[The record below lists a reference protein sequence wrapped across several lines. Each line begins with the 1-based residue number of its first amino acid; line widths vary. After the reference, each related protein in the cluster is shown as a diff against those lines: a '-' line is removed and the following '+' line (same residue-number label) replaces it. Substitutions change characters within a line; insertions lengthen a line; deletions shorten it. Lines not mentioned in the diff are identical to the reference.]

1 MTFLHALILRCLDS
15 INGERT
21 VYSVYH
27 LLAGKKSSQTIQ
39 DAHLYQLSHLF
50 KTLPGLKRQQF
61 NIYIQELCKK
71 TYISLQEEK
80 AKCVVTEEGKQAY
93 FHYFEE
99 RKELKYIHGWK
110 FQDTSIHFWKRL
122 TLFVQVLSHINHS
135 VNRYFP
141 IQRDEEIL
149 AWVRNFF
156 ATYSGDRLQ
165 ISKELYVELHDVFSN
180 DFPEDPYFIVSRLSG
195 FEMIGLTQKQVS
207 VLFGLEELELYFRFL
222 NGVHYLVQKVI
233 AAKDQY
239 PILYSLTSDI
249 YRHLQLTNSTVRT
262 YKLLKQDYTISQIAN
277 MRNIKEGT
285 VEDHIIE
292 IALMDSQFSIE
303 PFVEEKQAIEIL
315 ETAKQLGQKKLK
327 PIKEKVKN
335 SSYFQI
341 RLVLA
346 KAGEKM

>member
-1 MTFLHALILRCLDS
+1 MTFLHALILRCLDL
-15 INGERT
+15 INAERT

-39 DAHLYQLSHLF
+39 DAHLYRLSHLF

-61 NIYIQELCKK
+61 DSYIKELYKK
-71 TYISLQEEK
+71 SYINLQEDTS
-80 AKCVVTEEGKQAY
+80 KCIVTIEGKKAY
-93 FHYFEE
+93 SLYFDE
-99 RKELKYIHGWK
+99 REKFDYIHGWK
-110 FQDTSIHFWKRL
+110 FQDTSIQFWKRF
-122 TLFVQVLSHINHS
+122 TLLVQALSHINHS

-141 IQRDEEIL
+141 IQRDEEVF
-149 AWVRNFF
+149 AWIRKFIG
-156 ATYSGDRLQ
+156 TYRGNRAH
-165 ISKELYVELHDVFSN
+165 ISKELYAELYKMFST
-180 DFPEDPYFIVSRLSG
+180 DFPEDPYYIVSRLSG

-207 VLFGLEELELYFRFL
+207 EFFGLEEIESYFRFL
-222 NGVHYLVQKVI
+222 NGLHFMIQTVI
-233 AAKDQY
+233 KEKSHF
-239 PILYSLTSDI
+239 PILFTLTSDI
-249 YRHLQLTNSTVRT
+249 YRHLPLTNSTIRT
-262 YKLLKQDYTISQIAN
+262 YNLLQQEYTIPQIAK

-303 PFVEEKQAIEIL
+303 PFVERKQAVAIL
-315 ETAKQLGQKKLK
+315 ETAKELGQKKLK
-327 PIKEKVKN
+327 PIREKVKD